1 MLEFL
6 KNCNETIILTLRV
19 IFQSLETGEH
29 KQEQDGR
36 IFWKLNRRIKNRQR
50 KWEKKTKA
58 AIYNVCFSEH

>member
-1 MLEFL
+1 MLEFF

-36 IFWKLNRRIKNRQR
+36 IF
-50 KWEKKTKA
+50 
-58 AIYNVCFSEH
+58 